1 MRRIYIEFALSL
13 AFLVTVSSSATAT
26 ADDKN
31 KEQPATTPD
40 DVEPA
45 DETRD
50 ASVGFLHQPI
60 PSTRAGRSITING
73 KMNRKWVIKRVVLAC
88 RWGSDGEWKEIQ
100 FRRSS
105 TGAAVA
111 SIPAD
116 LVESPGV
123 DYYIYLAPEEDGGE
137 PLALFATRNDPY
149 RVVVHGFSP
158 KSRYD
163 RRLAEWDGRLSR
175 IDINYGYSNFG
186 ENLETIPPVTPGT
199 APETSNTDRGNV
211 YHEVNIA
218 YTYRFL
224 TYLYAMRIEIA
235 GLAHDFADFRPFTA
249 SKDEEI
255 GPGMYAISPSLEF
268 EFAKFFGMS
277 LLLRLGISE
286 EGFEGMRRLSAPGWF
301 SHPSPGV
308 GQLNVV
314 LDVEKFN
321 NGAHPWIVASIRSDQ
336 PREVI
341 FAIHAAPDSAP
352 IRSCILTATMGNYI
366 RARHLWLR
374 DRVVYS
380 KTLWPDPVAAGVGP
394 VGFTRPEFFEESS
407 MSRLRDGSLIV
418 LITTDEDDPSKVV
431 AKPANWHYRGLKVT
445 QYWRAYPHQ
454 EHPLRIRVR
463 SFDP

>member
-13 AFLVTVSSSATAT
+13 AFLIAVSSSATAT

-45 DETRD
+45 DAEPTGENSD

-60 PSTRAGRSITING
+60 PSTRAGRSIAING

-111 SIPAD
+111 SIPAE

-123 DYYIYLAPEEDGGE
+123 DYYVYLAPEEDGGE

-163 RRLAEWDGRLSR
+163 KRLAEWDGRLSR
-175 IDINYGYSNFG
+175 IDLNYGYSNFG
-186 ENLETIPPVTPGT
+186 ENLETIAPVTPGT
-199 APETSNTDRGNV
+199 PPETSNTDRGNV

-235 GLAHDFADFRPFTA
+235 GLAYDFADFRPFTA

-277 LLLRLGISE
+277 LLARLGISE
-286 EGFEGMRRLSAPGWF
+286 EGFEGGGGTSVRIGRIRSTR
-301 SHPSPGV
+301 
-308 GQLNVV
+308 
-314 LDVEKFN
+314 LDVGFEGMSNAGWRLFLRFEWDTVPHLPMAFN
-321 NGAHPWIVASIRSDQ
+321 IERTQWYAASTY
-336 PREVI
+336 
-341 FAIHAAPDSAP
+341 A
-352 IRSCILTATMGNYI
+352 
-366 RARHLWLR
+366 
-374 DRVVYS
+374 
-380 KTLWPDPVAAGVGP
+380 
-394 VGFTRPEFFEESS
+394 EEDWG
-407 MSRLRDGSLIV
+407 SRLFYEIKALLPAGIGLRAHAGFGARDQAVKGGLIV
-418 LITTDEDDPSKVV
+418 GGGAWVD
-431 AKPANWHYRGLKVT
+431 
-445 QYWRAYPHQ
+445 
-454 EHPLRIRVR
+454 
-463 SFDP
+463 F